1 MFTGLISDEGEII
14 RITGEAERHITLAPG
29 GQKFALALGDSV
41 AVNGICLTVTH
52 ITPNQFSVTL
62 SPETL
67 RVTTAKDWQTG
78 DRVNLEPALRVGDAL
93 GGHLVSGHVDG
104 VGQVRRITPVGESS
118 VWEFT
123 YPPALA
129 PYLAPKGSIT
139 IDGVSLTVNEVS
151 GSRFQVSGAN
161 AQIISPET
169 RNLEPDTF
177 FTVTII
183 PHTSKVTGFAR
194 LKPGDNVNLEIDM
207 LARYVARQLE
217 LRA

>member
-14 RITGEAERHITLAPG
+14 RITGEAERHITLAPM
-29 GQKFALALGDSV
+29 QRNFSHALGDSI
-41 AVNGICLTVTH
+41 AVNGICLTVAAMTA
-52 ITPNQFSVTL
+52 TDFSVTL

-78 DRVNLEPALRVGDAL
+78 ERVNLEPALRVGDAL

-118 VWEFT
+118 VWEFS
-123 YPPALA
+123 YPLTLA
-129 PYLAPKGSIT
+129 PYLAPKGSVT

-151 GSRFQVSGAN
+151 GAKLHTL
-161 AQIISPET
+161 SPET
-169 RNLEPDTF
+169 RNPEPEPF

-183 PHTSKVTGFAR
+183 PHTAKVTGFAR
-194 LKPGDNVNLEIDM
+194 LKPGDRVNLEADM

>member
-1 MFTGLISDEGEII
+1 MFTGLISDKGEII

-52 ITPNQFSVTL
+52 LTPNQFSVTL

-139 IDGVSLTVNEVS
+139 IDGVSLTVNAV
-151 GSRFQVSGAN
+151 
-161 AQIISPET
+161 T
-169 RNLEPDTF
+169 PDI
-177 FTVTII
+177 FTVMII
-183 PHTSKVTGFAR
+183 PHTWHATTLHLAR
-194 LKPGDNVNLEIDM
+194 PGDMLHIEADI
-207 LARYVARQLE
+207 LARYAARILE
-217 LRA
+217 TAHR

>member
-1 MFTGLISDEGEII
+1 MRIGNSERDETRFMFTGLISDEGEII
-14 RITGEAERHITLAPG
+14 RITGEAERQITLAPM
-29 GQKFALALGDSV
+29 QRNFSHALGDSI
-41 AVNGICLTVTH
+41 AVNGICLTVAAMTA
-52 ITPNQFSVTL
+52 TDFSVTL

-118 VWEFT
+118 VWEFS

-129 PYLAPKGSIT
+129 PYLAPKGSLT
-139 IDGVSLTVNEVS
+139 IDGVSLTVNEVT
-151 GSRFQVSGAN
+151 A
-161 AQIISPET
+161 EY
-169 RNLEPDTF
+169 
-177 FTVTII
+177 FTVMII
-183 PHTSKVTGFAR
+183 PHTRAVTGFAR
-194 LKPGDNVNLEIDM
+194 LKPGDRVNLEADM

>member
-1 MFTGLISDEGEII
+1 MFTGLISDEGILTQI
-14 RITGEAERHITLAPG
+14 SGAGERVLTIAPARRS
-29 GQKFALALGDSV
+29 FTYALGDSI
-41 AVNGICLTVTH
+41 AVNGICLTVAAMT
-52 ITPNQFSVTL
+52 TNDFNVTL

-67 RVTTAKDWQTG
+67 RVTTAGAWKQG
-78 DRVNLEPALRVGDAL
+78 DSVNLEPSLRLGDAL